1 MRAVI
6 FDLDGTLWDASA
18 SIAESWSQVLKDNQ
32 YEPVT
37 ANQVKGLCGQ
47 PMDAILRALAPG
59 ADMSLLDELC
69 LLEEQNLH
77 HDHGVLY
84 PGISELL
91 EKLSEGYE
99 LYIVSNC
106 QKGYIE
112 IFLETMDLADY
123 FKDFDCWGN
132 TLSPKGVTL
141 KGLIERNGIEQAVY
155 VGDTKGDQAAA
166 KYAGIPFI
174 HAAYGFARTEGADAV
189 INEPLELLE
198 HLDKFF

>member
-18 SIAESWSQVLKDNQ
+18 SIAGSWSQVLKTKRYD
-32 YEPVT
+32 PV
-37 ANQVKGLCGQ
+37 NPDQVKSLCGQ

-59 ADMSLLDELC
+59 ADLELLDELC
-69 LLEEQNLH
+69 LLEERNLH

-84 PGISELL
+84 PGIRELL
-91 EKLSEGYE
+91 EKLSTSYD

-112 IFLETMDLADY
+112 IFLETMELSDY
-123 FKDFDCWGN
+123 FKGFDCWGN
-132 TLSPKGVTL
+132 TQSPKGITL
-141 KGLIERNGIEQAVY
+141 KGLMTRHGIEQAVY
-155 VGDTKGDQAAA
+155 VGDTKGDQSAA
-166 KYAGIPFI
+166 KYAGVPFI
-174 HAAYGFARTEGADAV
+174 HAAYGFAKVDAADAV

-198 HLDKFF
+198 CLDQFF